1 MSVIFIS
8 HSSQNNAEALAVAEW
23 LKANGWGDFF
33 LDVEPSQGLNPG
45 ERWQDALKQAAD
57 RCEAV
62 VFLISPAWLASR
74 WCLAEFLLAKQL
86 GKVIF
91 GVVIAPVSLDAIPRE
106 MTMEWQLCDLVAGDH
121 RESITVAREPLV
133 PATDVSFAAVG
144 LTALRRGLQQAGL
157 DPASFEWPP
166 RKDPERAPYRGFKAL
181 EAEDA
186 AVFFGREAAIVRG
199 LDRLRSLRDQGVEN
213 LLLILGA
220 SGAGKSSFMRA
231 GLLPRLARDD
241 RHFLT
246 LPVVRPERAVLSGA
260 TGLAA
265 SLEGGF
271 KALGKPRSR
280 ARLLAAIQTP
290 AGLIQALDEL
300 LGLAVEATLAREG
313 PPPMLILPI
322 DQGEELFAAEGH
334 AEAEPFLSLLA
345 HLLAPAAPEVGKTLV
360 PRVLAVMTIR
370 SESQDLLESHT
381 TLKKVHPPTFYLK
394 SMAPADLK
402 AVIEG
407 PAQRATQAGR
417 KLEIDPR
424 LTQELIE
431 GKDGADVLPLLA
443 FTLERL
449 YLNHW
454 ADGRLTLE
462 NYEASGGLAGV
473 VADAIEAVFVDPGR
487 SPAVPADPA
496 ARDRALR
503 AAFIPWLARIDTN
516 TRAPKRRVAHWQEIP
531 EGSRGVVERLIE
543 QRLLLSDA
551 RETTPGQPATRV
563 VEIAHEAL
571 LRQWPLLASWL
582 NEEGDALRMVEALE
596 QAAGEWKGNGRGEAW
611 LVHKGT
617 RLADAETLRDRP
629 DYRQRLGDIG
639 GDYLLACRRQED
651 EARARARREQDERE
665 ENLRQI
671 AAQQRQTAKAQRRTL
686 WVITATAIIVMVAG
700 GWSFLQ
706 VDALALTVST
716 VLAKSALDRN
726 KAGDVAGA
734 LRFGLLASS
743 EQGRLANPVK
753 QARLELARALMQGV
767 FFDWVLRGHERSV
780 NSAAFSPDG
789 TRIVTASDDGTARVW
804 QADGQGEPVVL
815 KGHESTVNSAAFS
828 PDGTRIVTASNDG
841 TARIWR
847 TDGQGEPVVL
857 KGHEGWANRA
867 VFSPDGTR
875 IVTASDD
882 GTARV
887 WRADGQGEPVVLE
900 SHSDV
905 VTSAIFSPDGARIF
919 TSHDDGTA
927 RVWRADGQGEPV
939 VLMGHVGSILS
950 AAFSPDGTLILT
962 ASRDGTARVWRADG
976 QGSPVVLKGGSGAV
990 VSAAFS
996 PDGARIV
1003 TASDDGTARV
1013 WWSSGQG
1020 EPMLVKGHEG
1030 LVRSVAFSPDG
1041 ARILTASD
1049 DGTARVWQIR
1059 SQNEPVALKGHE
1071 KRVTSFAFSPNGAQI
1086 VTTSDDGTARV
1097 WRTDGLGEPV
1107 LLQGHSDVTAATIF
1121 KSGTR
1126 SEYTTLTA
1134 SFSPDGTHIVIASTS
1149 SADGTARVWRT
1160 DGQGEPVVLRGHIT
1174 GVTHAAFSSDGA
1186 RIVTAD
1192 GRGTARVWRTDGQG
1206 EPVVLRGHTAVV
1218 THAAFSSDGVR
1229 IVTASLDGTA
1239 RVWRA
1244 DGQGESVV
1252 LSGHVAAV
1260 THAAFSSDGARIVTA
1275 SLDGTARVWRAD
1287 GQGESVVLSGH
1298 VAGVTNA
1305 AFSPNGARILTDSS
1319 DGTVRVWRADGEVE
1333 MVMYKRQ
1340 NESFVIGDPIIG
1352 TEGSKRSVHAPAR
1365 AIFSPDGRSIVTQE
1379 DGTVLLWDI
1388 SALARIEE
1396 PDLAA
1401 SVCRET
1407 VSVAHI
1413 LTAEDIRD
1421 MPILQGR
1428 EGEDVC
1434 GPNFWLSQA
1443 WQTVARVI
1451 RAAGRG
1457 EAAGSATATL
1467 P

>member
-8 HSSQNNAEALAVAEW
+8 HSSQNDAEALAVAEW
-23 LKANGWGDFF
+23 LKANGWGGLF
-33 LDVEPSQGLNPG
+33 LDIEPSQGLNPG

-91 GVVIAPVSLDAIPRE
+91 GVIIDPVSLDAIPRE

-186 AVFFGREAAIVRG
+186 AVFFGREAAIIRG

-213 LLLILGA
+213 LLVILGA

-280 ARLLAAIQTP
+280 ARLLAEIQTP
-290 AGLIQALDEL
+290 AGFIQALDEL
-300 LGLAVEATLAREG
+300 LGLVVEATLAREG

-345 HLLAPAAPEVGKTLV
+345 HLLAPAAPAVGKTPV
-360 PRVLAVMTIR
+360 PRALAVMTIR
-370 SESQDLLESHT
+370 SESYHLLQSHL
-381 TLKKVHPPTFYLK
+381 TLAEVRSAPFDLK

-417 KLEIDPR
+417 KLVIDLE

-431 GKDGADVLPLLA
+431 GKEGADVLPLLA

-449 YLNHW
+449 YLNHG
-454 ADGRLTLE
+454 AVGRLTLE
-462 NYEASGGLAGV
+462 DWEASGGLPGV
-473 VADAIEAVFVDPGR
+473 MAEAIAAAFAAPGR
-487 SPAVPADPA
+487 APAVPADPA
-496 ARDRALR
+496 VRDRALR
-503 AAFIPWLARIDTN
+503 AAFIPWLARIDTD
-516 TRAPKRRVAHWQEIP
+516 TRAPKRRVARWQEIP

-551 RETTPGQPATRV
+551 REIAPGQPATRV

-571 LRQWPLLASWL
+571 LRQWPPLAGWL
-582 NEEGDALRMVEALE
+582 NEEGDALRMIEALE
-596 QAAGEWKGNGRGEAW
+596 QAAGEWEGNGRGEAW

-629 DYRQRLGDIG
+629 DYERRLGDIG

-671 AAQQRQTAKAQRRTL
+671 AAQQQQTTKAQKRALRA
-686 WVITATAIIVMVAG
+686 IAATAIIVMGAAG
-700 GWSFLQ
+700 QIFLQ
-706 VDALALTVST
+706 GRAVARQTST
-716 VLAKSALDRN
+716 VLAKSAMERN
-726 KAGDVAGA
+726 DAGDVAGA
-734 LRFGLLASS
+734 LRLGLLAAS
-743 EQGRLANPVK
+743 EQGWLANPVK
-753 QARLELARALMQGV
+753 QARLELARTLMFGTSLDGV
-767 FFDWVLRGHERSV
+767 LHHEGKV
-780 NSAAFSPDG
+780 TYAAFSPDG
-789 TRIVTASDDGTARVW
+789 TRIVTAA
-804 QADGQGEPVVL
+804 E
-815 KGHESTVNSAAFS
+815 
-828 PDGTRIVTASNDG
+828 
-841 TARIWR
+841 
-847 TDGQGEPVVL
+847 
-857 KGHEGWANRA
+857 
-867 VFSPDGTR
+867 
-875 IVTASDD
+875 D

-887 WRADGQGEPVVLE
+887 WRANGQGKPVTLKGQV
-900 SHSDV
+900 SG
-905 VTSAIFSPDGARIF
+905 VTQATFSNDGAYIF
-919 TSHDDGTA
+919 TA
-927 RVWRADGQGEPV
+927 
-939 VLMGHVGSILS
+939 
-950 AAFSPDGTLILT
+950 
-962 ASRDGTARVWRADG
+962 
-976 QGSPVVLKGGSGAV
+976 
-990 VSAAFS
+990 
-996 PDGARIV
+996 
-1003 TASDDGTARV
+1003 
-1013 WWSSGQG
+1013 
-1020 EPMLVKGHEG
+1020 
-1030 LVRSVAFSPDG
+1030 
-1041 ARILTASD
+1041 
-1049 DGTARVWQIR
+1049 
-1059 SQNEPVALKGHE
+1059 
-1071 KRVTSFAFSPNGAQI
+1071 
-1086 VTTSDDGTARV
+1086 
-1097 WRTDGLGEPV
+1097 
-1107 LLQGHSDVTAATIF
+1107 
-1121 KSGTR
+1121 
-1126 SEYTTLTA
+1126 
-1134 SFSPDGTHIVIASTS
+1134 
-1149 SADGTARVWRT
+1149 
-1160 DGQGEPVVLRGHIT
+1160 
-1174 GVTHAAFSSDGA
+1174 
-1186 RIVTAD
+1186 
-1192 GRGTARVWRTDGQG
+1192 
-1206 EPVVLRGHTAVV
+1206 
-1218 THAAFSSDGVR
+1218 
-1229 IVTASLDGTA
+1229 
-1239 RVWRA
+1239 
-1244 DGQGESVV
+1244 
-1252 LSGHVAAV
+1252 
-1260 THAAFSSDGARIVTA
+1260 
-1275 SLDGTARVWRAD
+1275 
-1287 GQGESVVLSGH
+1287 
-1298 VAGVTNA
+1298 
-1305 AFSPNGARILTDSS
+1305 SS
-1319 DGTVRVWRADGEVE
+1319 DGTVQVWRADGEAELVIHP
-1333 MVMYKRQ
+1333 RQ
-1340 NESFVIGDPIIG
+1340 HERFIIGDPIIG

-1407 VSVAHI
+1407 ASVAHL